1 MATKA
6 KRSKQTGSTKGK
18 SAKKV
23 AKKGVKRAKR
33 ASGGTLVRWT
43 PADDKTLKQM
53 IKQKISTRVIGV
65 KLKRSE
71 GSVRQHVYK
80 LGLSLK

>member
-6 KRSKQTGSTKGK
+6 KRSKQTGGKKGAKK
-18 SAKKV
+18 SAKK
-23 AKKGVKRAKR
+23 GSRA
-33 ASGGTLVRWT
+33 GGTLVRWT
-43 PADDKTLKQM
+43 PADDKQLKQM
-53 IKQKISTRVIGV
+53 IKQGISTRVVGV

-80 LGLSLK
+80 LGLSLKSKKR